1 MPYSSIPRHLFLSHL
16 QKCIP
21 KSWKQ
26 APLKPLQNPIL
37 CADASMVGVL
47 IASLMDFVTHG
58 HLSNAFKTFF
68 QIQHHAASS
77 HLLLHPIG
85 SLLSAC
91 THFKS
96 LSQGKQLHAH
106 VISLGLD
113 QNPILVSRLVN
124 FYTNVNL
131 LVDAQFVTESSNTL
145 DPLHWNLLISAYV
158 RNRFFVEAL
167 CVYKNMLNKKIE
179 PDEYTYPSVLK
190 ACGESLDFN
199 SGVEVHRSIEA
210 SSMEWSLFVHNA
222 LVSMYGKFGKLE
234 VACHLFDNMPRRDS
248 VSWNTIIR
256 CYVSRGMWK
265 EAFQLFGSMQEE
277 GVEMNVIIW
286 NTIAGG
292 CLHSGNFRGAL
303 QLISQMRTSIHLD
316 AVAMVV
322 GLSAC
327 SHIGAIKLGKE
338 IHGHAVRTC
347 FDVFDNV
354 KNALITM
361 YSRCRDLGHAFML
374 FHRTE
379 EKGLITWNA
388 MLSGYAHMDKSE
400 EVTFLFREMLQKG
413 MEPNYVTIASVLPL
427 CARISNLQHG
437 KEFHCYIMKHKQF
450 EDYLLLWNALV
461 DMYSWS
467 GRVLEARKVFDSLT
481 KRDEVTYT
489 SMIFGYGM
497 KGEGETVLK
506 LFEEMCKLEIK
517 PDHVTM
523 VAVLTACSHSGL
535 VAQGQSLFKRMI
547 NVHGIVPRLEHY
559 ACMVDLFGRA
569 GLLNKAKEFITGMP
583 YKPTSAM
590 WATLRGACRI
600 HGNTVMGE
608 WAAGKLLEMMPDHS
622 GYYVL
627 IANMYAAAGCWSKLA
642 EVRTYMRNLG
652 VRKAPGFV
660 DSEFSP
666 FSVGDTSNPHASEIY
681 PLMDGLNELM
691 KDAGYVHSEELVSSE
706 EDFEEMDIGGN
717 SKVRVKNECFKEW
730 SRCRNSET
738 WDKYKIARNETKK
751 AVSEA
756 RAQAFDGLYQALG
769 TRDGERSI
777 YRLAKGR
784 ERKTRD
790 LDQVKCVKNEEG
802 KVLVHEKDIKE
813 RWKAYFHN
821 LFNDGYGYDSSSLDT
836 REEDRN
842 YKYYRRIQK
851 QEVKVALTRMSNG
864 KAVGPDNIPIEVWKT
879 LGDRGST
886 LSPYLFTL
894 ILDVLTEQIQE
905 IAPRCMLF
913 ADDIVL
919 LGESRE
925 ELNERLETWRRALE
939 THGFRL
945 SRSKSEYMECKFNKR
960 RRVSNSE
967 VKIGDHINPQVT
979 RFKYLGFVI
988 QDDGEIEGD
997 MNHRIQAG
1005 WMKWRKASGVLCDA
1019 KVPIKLKGKFYR
1031 TAVRPAILYGTE
1043 CWAVKSQHENKV
1055 GVAEMRML
1063 RWMCGKTRQDK
1074 IRNEAIRE
1082 RVRVAPIVE
1091 KMVENRLRWFGHV
1104 ERRPVDS
1111 VVRRVDQMKR
1121 RQTIRGRGRPKKTI
1135 REVIKKDLE
1144 LNDLD
1149 RSVVLDRTLWRKLI
1163 HVADPT

>member
-47 IASLMDFVTHG
+47 IASLKDFVTHG

-199 SGVEVHRSIEA
+199 SGVEFHRSIEA

-234 VACHLFDNMPRRDS
+234 VARHLFDNMPRRDS

-256 CYVSRGMWK
+256 CYASRGMWK

-413 MEPNYVTIASVLPL
+413 MEPSYVTIASVLPL

-437 KEFHCYIMKHKQF
+437 K
-450 EDYLLLWNALV
+450 DLRTNALV

-590 WATLRGACRI
+590 WATLIGACRI

-660 DSEFSP
+660 GSEFSP

-717 SKVRVKNECFKEW
+717 V
-730 SRCRNSET
+730 
-738 WDKYKIARNETKK
+738 Y
-751 AVSEA
+751 
-756 RAQAFDGLYQALG
+756 
-769 TRDGERSI
+769 
-777 YRLAKGR
+777 
-784 ERKTRD
+784 
-790 LDQVKCVKNEEG
+790 
-802 KVLVHEKDIKE
+802 
-813 RWKAYFHN
+813 
-821 LFNDGYGYDSSSLDT
+821 
-836 REEDRN
+836 
-842 YKYYRRIQK
+842 
-851 QEVKVALTRMSNG
+851 
-864 KAVGPDNIPIEVWKT
+864 
-879 LGDRGST
+879 
-886 LSPYLFTL
+886 
-894 ILDVLTEQIQE
+894 
-905 IAPRCMLF
+905 
-913 ADDIVL
+913 
-919 LGESRE
+919 
-925 ELNERLETWRRALE
+925 
-939 THGFRL
+939 
-945 SRSKSEYMECKFNKR
+945 
-960 RRVSNSE
+960 
-967 VKIGDHINPQVT
+967 
-979 RFKYLGFVI
+979 
-988 QDDGEIEGD
+988 
-997 MNHRIQAG
+997 
-1005 WMKWRKASGVLCDA
+1005 
-1019 KVPIKLKGKFYR
+1019 
-1031 TAVRPAILYGTE
+1031 
-1043 CWAVKSQHENKV
+1043 
-1055 GVAEMRML
+1055 
-1063 RWMCGKTRQDK
+1063 
-1074 IRNEAIRE
+1074 
-1082 RVRVAPIVE
+1082 
-1091 KMVENRLRWFGHV
+1091 
-1104 ERRPVDS
+1104 
-1111 VVRRVDQMKR
+1111 
-1121 RQTIRGRGRPKKTI
+1121 
-1135 REVIKKDLE
+1135 
-1144 LNDLD
+1144 
-1149 RSVVLDRTLWRKLI
+1149 
-1163 HVADPT
+1163 